1 MKEVRNK
8 QYEVIGYTTDGGEIS
23 IHNHI
28 HYPYDWMLT
37 IRCLNL
43 HGRVLS
49 PKEKGIEYAKDKVY
63 SFLEEELNNI
73 ENLKKL
79 IAK

>member
-8 QYEVIGYTTDGGEIS
+8 QGELTGYVTDGDEIS

-28 HYPYDWMLT
+28 HYPDDWLLT
-37 IRCLNL
+37 IRVLNL

-49 PKEKGIEYAKDKVY
+49 PKIKGIEYAKDKVY
-63 SFLEEELNNI
+63 AFLEEELENI

-79 IAK
+79 LV